1 MMRKFGHG
9 RLANLAVAE
18 GHPAQVMDLSFA
30 NQALAVK
37 WLVDKQGDYENPLQN
52 CVYVLPDEFD
62 RRVALLKLEAMG
74 VKHDV
79 MTEKQVGYMSDWKQG
94 T

>member
-1 MMRKFGHG
+1 MTLLGHG
-9 RLANLAVAE
+9 RLENLAVAE

-30 NQALAVK
+30 NQAMAEKGWVH
-37 WLVDKQGDYENPLQN
+37 KQGADANPLQPR
-52 CVYVLPDEFD
+52 VYVLPDEFD
-62 RRVALLKLEAMG
+62 RRVASLKLEAMG

-79 MTEKQVGYMSDWKQG
+79 RTEKQVGYMSDWKQG